1 MLSVVYRQAARRDIV
16 RAAQAYEIERCG
28 LARRFVE
35 EVARIERHIIDAPAL
50 YQIVDGEIR
59 RAVMR
64 RFPFGLFYV
73 EEADRIVV
81 LACLDLRRDPLMLTD
96 VLARR

>member
-1 MLSVVYRQAARRDIV
+1 MLPVVYRQAARRDIV
-16 RAAQAYEIERCG
+16 RAAQAYESERTG

-35 EVARIERHIIDAPAL
+35 EIARIEYHIADAPAL
-50 YQIVDGEIR
+50 YQTVDGEIR
-59 RAVMR
+59 RAAMR

-81 LACLDLRRDPLMLTD
+81 LACLDLRRDPVALTD